1 MNQQMEYRE
10 YPQGNREYKST
21 LFCKVFEEKKYL
33 LELYNSVNGTDYQNE
48 EDLEVNTLE
57 NVVYISMKND
67 ISFLIDCNMNLYE
80 HQSTYNPNM
89 PLRGVLY
96 FAQLYSKYV
105 VENNLNLFSSTLQK
119 IPAPRYIV
127 FYNGTQ
133 EQPDEQ
139 ISLLSEAF
147 QKTREGR
154 YEDVCL
160 ECWARMLNINYGH
173 NCELMEKCRR
183 LKEYA
188 IFISRVRQY
197 VKEIPSNPSKAIEKA
212 VDECIEEGVLV
223 DILTSQRSEV
233 LELALITFNRELYEQ
248 GLREEGAREAEARG
262 KEKGEKN
269 LGKLINALLDDGLD
283 DIVRLVTTDKMVRD
297 EYYKKYNIK

>member
-105 VENNLNLFSSTLQK
+105 VKNNLNLFSSTLQK

-139 ISLLSEAF
+139 ILLLSEAF
-147 QKTREGR
+147 QKR
-154 YEDVCL
+154 
-160 ECWARMLNINYGH
+160 
-173 NCELMEKCRR
+173 
-183 LKEYA
+183 
-188 IFISRVRQY
+188 
-197 VKEIPSNPSKAIEKA
+197 
-212 VDECIEEGVLV
+212 
-223 DILTSQRSEV
+223 
-233 LELALITFNRELYEQ
+233 
-248 GLREEGAREAEARG
+248 
-262 KEKGEKN
+262 
-269 LGKLINALLDDGLD
+269 
-283 DIVRLVTTDKMVRD
+283 
-297 EYYKKYNIK
+297 